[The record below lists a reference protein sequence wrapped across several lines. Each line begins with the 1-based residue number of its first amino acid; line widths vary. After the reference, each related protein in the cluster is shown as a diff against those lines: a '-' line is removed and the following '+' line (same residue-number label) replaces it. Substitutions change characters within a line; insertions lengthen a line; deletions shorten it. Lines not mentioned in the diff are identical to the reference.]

1 VSARTLT
8 IAGAAQAYRTGELS
22 PVEITQACLRRI
34 DDVDGDIAA
43 FAAVTAERAGDRAR
57 AAEIELREDPEG
69 RRPLLGVPLA
79 VKDNIDV
86 AGVVTRAGSN
96 ALTARVPDAD
106 ATVWRRL
113 EAAGAVLVGKT
124 RTHELAFGVAT
135 PPTRNPVDPTR
146 MPGGSSGGSAA
157 ALAAGM
163 CVGAVGT
170 DTAGSVRIPAGLC
183 GLVGLK
189 PTRDLCPTDGV
200 VPLSPTL
207 DHVGPIAYT
216 PQDAG
221 TLLAAMSGSE
231 IRVGMVDL
239 RGVRVGVARTD
250 VLMASEVAAA
260 LDRTIEVLERS
271 GCVIAEAPAPSF
283 ARALWHADQV
293 ITVEAAVVHA
303 DVLGSAADRL
313 WPQTRRKLEAASQ
326 IDGATYYRA
335 RRHMHD
341 VRLGFE
347 EALSSHDVLLAP
359 GVACPAPE
367 FGAASV
373 TVNGRQVS
381 LGDALCWN
389 MAAANMAGLPAV
401 TLPAGRAGGLPVGVQ
416 MIGRAGGDSWVLSVA
431 ATVAEGEA
439 SGQ

>member
-1 VSARTLT
+1 
-8 IAGAAQAYRTGELS
+8 
-22 PVEITQACLRRI
+22 
-34 DDVDGDIAA
+34 
-43 FAAVTAERAGDRAR
+43 
-57 AAEIELREDPEG
+57 
-69 RRPLLGVPLA
+69 
-79 VKDNIDV
+79 
-86 AGVVTRAGSN
+86 
-96 ALTARVPDAD
+96 
-106 ATVWRRL
+106 
-113 EAAGAVLVGKT
+113 
-124 RTHELAFGVAT
+124 
-135 PPTRNPVDPTR
+135 
-146 MPGGSSGGSAA
+146 
-157 ALAAGM
+157 
-163 CVGAVGT
+163 
-170 DTAGSVRIPAGLC
+170 
-183 GLVGLK
+183 
-189 PTRDLCPTDGV
+189 
-200 VPLSPTL
+200 
-207 DHVGPIAYT
+207 
-216 PQDAG
+216 
-221 TLLAAMSGSE
+221 
-231 IRVGMVDL
+231 
-239 RGVRVGVARTD
+239 
-250 VLMASEVAAA
+250 
-260 LDRTIEVLERS
+260 
-271 GCVIAEAPAPSF
+271 VIAEAPAPSF
-283 ARALWHADQV
+283 ARALWHTDQV

-303 DVLGSAADRL
+303 NVLGCAADRL